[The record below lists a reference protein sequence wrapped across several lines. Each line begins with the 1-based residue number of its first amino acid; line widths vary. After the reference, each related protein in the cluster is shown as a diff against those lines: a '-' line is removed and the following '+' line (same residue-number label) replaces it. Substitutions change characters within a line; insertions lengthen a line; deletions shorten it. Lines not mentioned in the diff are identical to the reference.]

1 MYNTP
6 RGLSMTSTTLN
17 TSRSLFSPARMASA
31 ALAVALVGGV
41 ALSAWAQG
49 GPGMGGPG
57 HGPMAMGMHG
67 GGGGGPGHGPM
78 MGMRGGDGPGMGMM
92 AGRGMERMLDSVN
105 ATAEQRTQIKAI
117 ADKARAEMLAQREAG
132 RGLREQM
139 AKLFAQ
145 PVVDANAIEA
155 LRAQMLQQHDAQSRR
170 MTQAMVEASRVLTPE
185 QRKQIAER
193 MTQRRALMERHRA
206 ERQALESNKP
216 APR

>member
-6 RGLSMTSTTLN
+6 RGLSMTSTKLTS
-17 TSRSLFSPARMASA
+17 SRSFFAPSRLAST
-31 ALAVALVGGV
+31 ALAVALIGGV

-57 HGPMAMGMHG
+57 HGPMAMGMQG
-67 GGGGGPGHGPM
+67 GGHGPM
-78 MGMRGGDGPGMGMM
+78 MGMHGGDGPGMGMM

-117 ADKARAEMLAQREAG
+117 ADKARADMLAQREAG

-139 AKLFAQ
+139 AKLFAE
-145 PVVDANAIEA
+145 PVVDANRVEA

-206 ERQALESNKP
+206 ERQALEGNKP